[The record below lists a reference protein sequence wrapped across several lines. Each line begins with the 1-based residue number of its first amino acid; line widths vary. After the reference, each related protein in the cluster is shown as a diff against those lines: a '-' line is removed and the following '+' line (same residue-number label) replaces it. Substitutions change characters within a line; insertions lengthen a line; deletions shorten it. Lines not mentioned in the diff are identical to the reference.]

1 MPKGPHYAVPSTVGK
16 GPLPLPI
23 VAIGYSLLK
32 DLGSFSFCLCEYGDP
47 TPPAAHP
54 GSRPSSGT
62 LPPNP
67 RLLDPVC
74 CLKASL
80 VPKVQG
86 CP

>member
-47 TPPAAHP
+47 TPPHPPHTLAPGLPRAPCPPTLGCWTLCAA
-54 GSRPSSGT
+54 
-62 LPPNP
+62 
-67 RLLDPVC
+67 
-74 CLKASL
+74 
-80 VPKVQG
+80 
-86 CP
+86 